1 MIRRPPRSTR
11 TDTLFPY
18 TTLFR
23 SELDHAQQR
32 DPAQPDADRAAA
44 DQRGRPR
51 CRRVHAA
58 ASPSTSATR
67 PRSEL
72 VRASVIT
79 TSTNRP
85 TSRGWPGKFTERMF
99 SVLPVSSFESLRE
112 GPVTSTFCTL
122 PTIRSEEHT
131 SELQSLMRIS
141 Y

>member
-85 TSRGWPGKFTERMF
+85 TRSGWPGKFTERVF
-99 SVLPVSSFESLRE
+99 SVLPVSPLAALRAGDRKSVVE
-112 GPVTSTFCTL
+112 GKSGAGRVDPGGV
-122 PTIRSEEHT
+122 
-131 SELQSLMRIS
+131 RIINKKTNK
-141 Y
+141 

>member
-58 ASPSTSATR
+58 ASPSTSAMR

-72 VRASVIT
+72 VRASVIK
-79 TSTNRP
+79 TSTKRL
-85 TSRGWPGKFTERMF
+85 TSRGWPGKFTESMF
-99 SVLPVSSFESLRE
+99 SVLPARPLASLRD
-112 GPVTSTFCTL
+112 GPGNSTLWAL
-122 PTIRSEEHT
+122 PHIVCGLGRA
-131 SELQSLMRIS
+131 
-141 Y
+141 